1 MITTCFYAVLTV
13 YVASL
18 LTFIL
23 YAWDKHQAH
32 YCKFRIPE
40 FLLLF
45 FTVCGG
51 AFGATMAM
59 YMFRHKT
66 SKRLFKVI
74 SWVSLLVT
82 SLAVIAWIWY
92 FHK

>member
-1 MITTCFYAVLTV
+1 MDMCLYAVLTV

-32 YCKFRIPE
+32 YCKFRVPE
-40 FLLLF
+40 FVLLL

-51 AFGATMAM
+51 AFGAVMAM
-59 YMFRHKT
+59 YMFKHKT
-66 SKRLFKVI
+66 RKRLFKI
-74 SWVSLLVT
+74 LGWASLTVA
-82 SLAVIAWIWY
+82 SLAVIGWIWF
-92 FHK
+92 FHE